1 MAADGDRTR
10 DDRTGEPGSWLSR
23 IRRGAGAAGVPRILL
38 CSALLSVGLSG
49 TGVAVAA
56 AVGGTAVSHRPEA
69 VTAAPRLPHGA
80 RAVGVLSGT
89 SRVSGV
95 VALRLR
101 NQAAAQRFL
110 ASVTNPRSRNYRHYL
125 ARGQFANL
133 FGPTRQAVA
142 AVEVQL
148 KSDGL
153 QITGGSS
160 NGILVDFSGTAARV
174 ESAFG
179 TGLEQ
184 VRLANGSLGRA
195 TTSAV
200 KVPANIASRVTA
212 VLGLDQ
218 LVHDTTNITHRTKLA
233 ERRSSTTV
241 KPRTAT
247 GGPSACSD
255 AQQAGTVGGL
265 TDQQIASAYG
275 LNSLYSSGDL
285 ASGQTVDIF
294 EEEPFLM
301 SDVQIFDECYFGS
314 DNTGNITPIN
324 VDGGPGA
331 GPGSGEAALDIEN
344 VSAMA
349 PNANIHVFQGPLTGV
364 GGVDVWN
371 AIAVADDARQITS
384 SWGLCETAMQEG
396 GPGQQQVENE
406 IFEQT
411 AAQGQT
417 VFNAAGDDGSDS
429 CAGQAANP
437 VAPDLSVSDP
447 ASQPYVTGVGGT
459 TMENP
464 TDPPSETVWDNGT
477 TGGGGGGGISESW
490 AMPSWQTAS
499 AVSQNASDQ
508 ACSNDPTGT
517 ADDYHLA
524 DYPTVLSA
532 GTPCREVPDV
542 SAAADP
548 QTGITIY
555 WDGSWGLIGGTSSA
569 SPIWA
574 AILAEINAS
583 SSCSSLPSSTGVGFV
598 SPLLY
603 QIATSGTS
611 NYAGAFNDI
620 TSGNNDNLGV
630 GNGSDYTAGT
640 GYDMASG
647 LGTPRV
653 TDASGAPGLDQQ
665 LCTAALAQGAGA
677 APDVTS
683 LSATSGSISGGG
695 TETITGAHFGSSQG
709 SVYFGTARATV
720 TNWNSDGQSITVDIP
735 AYAVPPQTPAGSAGR
750 AIVTVVTAAGQSSSP
765 GANSIYEYTAGSSGG
780 TPVVDYISA
789 PYGPTAGTNKVEI
802 VGSGLSGATAVDF
815 GDVAATIDNVSSN
828 GNELQ
833 VTVPASD
840 GTCAQPASQGMCAV
854 AVMVTVGGH
863 TSGGPPILPAYVGP
877 ITFGPD
883 GSFAAPVAC
892 DCEVTQAPEEYD
904 YANAPTI
911 TSVSPGYMD
920 EGGTSTAVI
929 TGSNFNLLTYEWTN
943 IGPAGQ
949 NQSQDYQLEGISPN
963 TVTIGVSADPNST
976 VEPDPW
982 QLSVQSAEQTSDAY
996 TIEYAGTPN
1005 LTSISKHVVSQSDP
1019 GSLTI
1024 EGQGL
1029 SDVNSVVFSDQ
1040 EGLGFGYSQ
1049 STAITNQSDTQL
1061 TVAIPQFFAIPT
1073 DVLVCSVTG
1082 CSAADPST
1090 DTLVFAYPGRPT
1102 VTSRS
1107 PSSGPPAGGTTVTIN
1122 GTFDSNITAVD
1133 FGKKAA
1139 TINTEPVGTVSG
1151 QVSVTAPPGVPRSKV
1166 NITISTDG
1174 GQLVGQPT
1182 SAVTS
1187 AATFTYGRAKFTLG
1201 KPKVGKSGSITYHL
1215 KAPTAGTFKGKG
1227 VTTLNGASK
1236 PYGSG
1241 SVKASRAKP
1250 VVLVIKPSKA
1260 SRAAL
1265 AQGKTLKVKV
1275 TVTFKPTGAS
1285 AVTHRGT
1292 VTVRGHKK

>member
-23 IRRGAGAAGVPRILL
+23 IRPGAGAAGVPRILL

-95 VALRLR
+95 VALKLR

-110 ASVTNPRSRNYRHYL
+110 ASVTNPRSRVYRHYL

-142 AVEVQL
+142 AVEAQL

-153 QITGGSS
+153 RVTGAAS
-160 NGILVDFSGTAARV
+160 NGILVEFSGTAARV
-174 ESAFG
+174 ESAFA

-233 ERRSSTTV
+233 ERRSSTTLR
-241 KPRTAT
+241 PRTAT

-275 LNSLYSSGDL
+275 LDSLYSSGDL

-294 EEEPFLM
+294 EEEPFLK
-301 SDVQIFDECYFGS
+301 SDVQTFDECYFGS
-314 DNTGNITPIN
+314 DNTGNIHVIN
-324 VDGGPGA
+324 VDGGPEA
-331 GPGSGEAALDIEN
+331 GPGFGEAALDIEN

-349 PNANIHVFQGPLTGV
+349 PNAHIHVFQGPLTGV

-524 DYPTVLSA
+524 DYPTVLPA

-574 AILAEINAS
+574 AILAEVNAS
-583 SSCSSLPSSTGVGFV
+583 SACSLGSSPVGFV
-598 SPLLY
+598 SPLFY
-603 QIATSGTS
+603 QIAQSGE
-611 NYAGAFNDI
+611 YADAFNDI

-630 GNGSDYTAGT
+630 GDGSEYTAGT

-653 TDASGAPGLDQQ
+653 TDASGAPGLDAQ
-665 LCTAALAQGAGA
+665 LCADAAAENSGTAPQ
-677 APDVTS
+677 VTS
-683 LSATSGSISGGG
+683 LSPSDGPIAGGQ
-695 TETITGAHFGSSQG
+695 TITVSGNNFGASRG
-709 SVYFGTARATV
+709 SVYFSTSKATV
-720 TNWNSDGQSITVDIP
+720 VSWSNKAIQVTTPPYLEPP
-735 AYAVPPQTPAGSAGR
+735 ATPAGSAGR
-750 AIVTVVTAAGQSSSP
+750 ALVTVVTSGGKSSP
-765 GANSIYEYTAGSSGG
+765 PSGASAFDYTAGSSGG

-789 PYGPTAGTNKVEI
+789 PYGSTAGGNTVEI
-802 VGSGLSGATAVDF
+802 VGSGLSGATVDF
-815 GDVAATIDNVSSN
+815 GDVPATIDNVSSN
-828 GNELQ
+828 SDNELR
-833 VTVPASD
+833 VTVPKSD
-840 GTCAQPASQGMCAV
+840 GTCAVPATQGMCAV
-854 AVMVTVGGH
+854 AVMVTIGGH
-863 TSGGPPILPAYVGP
+863 TSSGPTILPAYVGP

-883 GSFAAPVAC
+883 GSFAAPAGC

-904 YANAPTI
+904 YASKATI
-911 TSVSPGYMD
+911 SSVSPSYMD

-929 TGSNFNLLTYEWTN
+929 TGTGFNLLTYEWTN
-943 IGPAGQ
+943 IGPADQ
-949 NQSQDYQLEGISPN
+949 NQSQDYELEGISPT
-963 TVTIGVSADPNST
+963 TVTVGVSADPNST
-976 VEPDPW
+976 VELDPW

-1005 LTSISKHVVSQSDP
+1005 LTSISRHVVSQSDP

-1029 SDVNSVVFSDQ
+1029 FDVNSVVFSDQ
-1040 EGLGFGYSQ
+1040 QGLGFGYSQ
-1049 STAITNQSDTQL
+1049 SMAITNQSDTQL

-1139 TINTEPVGTVSG
+1139 TINSEPVGTVSG

-1174 GQLVGQPT
+1174 GQLVRQPT

-1187 AATFTYGRAKFTLG
+1187 AATFTYGPAKFVLG
-1201 KPKVGKSGSITYHL
+1201 KPKVGKNGSITYDL
-1215 KAPTAGTFKGKG
+1215 KAPAVGTFKGKG
-1227 VTTLNGASK
+1227 ATTLYGVSK

-1241 SVKASRAKP
+1241 SVKASHAKR

-1260 SRAAL
+1260 AKAAL